1 MYPHQKKKKGKE
13 KEASLVRMTRV
24 HAATVAVEMA
34 SNGVAA
40 MVQIL
45 GLQLY
50 WETTRG
56 VKKSWW
62 LWSEWEWVKAYSCV
76 VYSLC
81 VCVAAL
87 LPSFVHWVK
96 TSLTVAANHV
106 KSCAQLHIGQPNS
119 VLENRKVSFLS
130 CQEDSRIDVCTS
142 VLPLL
147 QFLWSSNNRFTG
159 TLPL

>member
-1 MYPHQKKKKGKE
+1 MGIRNLSCILTKKKKEKE

-40 MVQIL
+40 MVQLL
-45 GLQLY
+45 GLHLY

-76 VYSLC
+76 V
-81 VCVAAL
+81 
-87 LPSFVHWVK
+87 
-96 TSLTVAANHV
+96 
-106 KSCAQLHIGQPNS
+106 
-119 VLENRKVSFLS
+119 
-130 CQEDSRIDVCTS
+130 
-142 VLPLL
+142 
-147 QFLWSSNNRFTG
+147 
-159 TLPL
+159 